1 MKIYTRTGD
10 GGMTSL
16 RGGRRV
22 PKTDCRIA
30 ANGALDE
37 LNSSLGVAGAFI
49 EDEDIE
55 YKLKNIQK
63 TLMLLMSIIA
73 DIPTDNPRRLPEN
86 SIDELECEIDNIKD
100 RLDSRT
106 IFVIPGGVK
115 GAALL
120 QMSRAI
126 ARRAEREIW
135 HLNEAFPLDPF
146 LLRYVNRLSD
156 YLYSLARYVNE

>member
-73 DIPTDNPRRLPEN
+73 DIPTDNPRHLPEN
-86 SIDELECEIDNIKD
+86 SIEELEHEIDNIKE
-100 RLDSRT
+100 RLDSQT
-106 IFVIPGGVK
+106 IFVIPGGKK

-126 ARRAEREIW
+126 ARRAEREMW
-135 HLNEAFPLDPF
+135 HLDETFPVDQD

>member
-10 GGMTSL
+10 SGMTSL

-49 EDEDIE
+49 ENEDIASG
-55 YKLKNIQK
+55 LRDIQK

-73 DIPTDNPRRLPEN
+73 DIPAENPRRLPGNAVE
-86 SIDELECEIDNIKD
+86 ELEHEIDRIKEG
-100 RLDSRT
+100 LDSRT
-106 IFVIPGGVK
+106 LFVIPGGIK

-120 QMSRAI
+120 QLSRAI
-126 ARRAEREIW
+126 ARRAEREMW
-135 HLNEAFPLDPF
+135 HLNEVFPLDPE

-156 YLYSLARYVNE
+156 YLYSLARYVNR